1 MYVKFTT
8 VYNAE
13 IKYTETYQS
22 GDIPIY
28 GQIVINQN
36 VLSVF
41 FLNIV
46 LLIKQVLTL
55 PVTLFMLTTQRL
67 NNCNKKKVYSNP
79 KKMSF

>member
-41 FLNIV
+41 FFFNIV
-46 LLIKQVLTL
+46 LLIKQVLLYTACDFVHVNHTEVEL
-55 PVTLFMLTTQRL
+55 KQL
-67 NNCNKKKVYSNP
+67 
-79 KKMSF
+79 